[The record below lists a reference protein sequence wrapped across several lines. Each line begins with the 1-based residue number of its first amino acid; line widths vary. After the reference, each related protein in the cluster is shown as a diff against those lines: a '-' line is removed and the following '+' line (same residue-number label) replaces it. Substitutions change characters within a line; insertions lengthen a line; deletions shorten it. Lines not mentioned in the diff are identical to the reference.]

1 MSRTA
6 RETQPV
12 LKSSSVSK
20 AGASSGKSTAALVP
34 ANPNPT
40 QRNASGRKS
49 RAAVALAESP
59 RQRGRASASTIEV
72 TSVAPAPMKAA
83 GKAASTAAATAA
95 TKPAASAPAKGSPKA
110 ASKQLPVAKPAATT
124 PAPRAKTTV
133 RAERTVVK
141 ATAADAAATRAAKAP
156 PKPLTLA
163 ERPID
168 QVWREYRVSPT
179 EEVRNFLIGRHLDL
193 VAYAAERL
201 HKRLPSEV
209 EINDL
214 KSAGA
219 FGLMDAVESFD
230 PDRGVKFETYCT
242 QRIRGAMF
250 DELRSMDWV
259 PRLVRSRTAKV
270 EKVRKSIEMETGAR
284 PTEDEVAARLNVSGD
299 EFEKLQKDS
308 RPISMVSLTRKCFET
323 DSSKDVREI
332 DVVEDG
338 RQENPL
344 QAVQKLDLQ
353 QLITKGL
360 SRAERLIVILYYYE
374 EMTMKEIGS
383 TLDLSESR
391 VSQMH
396 SSILA
401 RLKAQMQHREL
412 PDGAPRGVMAGAR
425 E

>member
-6 RETQPV
+6 RENILTKPV
-12 LKSSSVSK
+12 TKSHAASSAKPSGK
-20 AGASSGKSTAALVP
+20 TPGRGAS
-34 ANPNPT
+34 
-40 QRNASGRKS
+40 
-49 RAAVALAESP
+49 
-59 RQRGRASASTIEV
+59 
-72 TSVAPAPMKAA
+72 
-83 GKAASTAAATAA
+83 ATASKSLTTPSTTPSTTPA
-95 TKPAASAPAKGSPKA
+95 TKPAPKRSRASAAALATPVAAAASPRSRTRAASAIVPPIEVAKRAVPAKSAKA
-110 ASKQLPVAKPAATT
+110 EA
-124 PAPRAKTTV
+124 APRV
-133 RAERTVVK
+133 RAVVK
-141 ATAADAAATRAAKAP
+141 STASAAAATRAATGRNSSAP
-156 PKPLTLA
+156 AKPLPLSQ
-163 ERPID
+163 RPID
-168 QVWREYRVSPT
+168 QVWREYRVTPT

-344 QAVQKLDLQ
+344 QAVQKQDLQ
-353 QLITKGL
+353 ALITKGL
-360 SRAERLIVILYYYE
+360 NRAERLIVILYYYE
-374 EMTMKEIGS
+374 EMTMKEIGA

-401 RLKAQMQHREL
+401 RLKAQMQHRENT
-412 PDGAPRGVMAGAR
+412 
-425 E
+425 EE

>member
-1 MSRTA
+1 MSRTV
-6 RETQPV
+6 REQV
-12 LKSSSVSK
+12 VS
-20 AGASSGKSTAALVP
+20 
-34 ANPNPT
+34 
-40 QRNASGRKS
+40 
-49 RAAVALAESP
+49 
-59 RQRGRASASTIEV
+59 
-72 TSVAPAPMKAA
+72 AA
-83 GKAASTAAATAA
+83 GKSNSARSAAQSRPHAVGAAVSAKGASPRTSAA
-95 TKPAASAPAKGSPKA
+95 TKGVTAKAKPAPS
-110 ASKQLPVAKPAATT
+110 VAKPASAVLTPKAPAVKRSAKPRTPTAPTKLPATLADT
-124 PAPRAKTTV
+124 PKSRVRPAATVSVAAKLPAPKAAASK
-133 RAERTVVK
+133 APMRTVAK
-141 ATAADAAATRAAKAP
+141 ATASAAAATRASKAP
-156 PKPLTLA
+156 PKPIPLS

-168 QVWREYRVSPT
+168 QIWREYRTSPT
-179 EEVRNFLIGRHLDL
+179 TEVRNFLIARHLDL

-219 FGLMDAVESFD
+219 FGLMDAVDSFD

-270 EKVRKSIEMETGAR
+270 EKVRKSIEMETGSR
-284 PTEDEVAARLNVSGD
+284 PTEDEVAKRLNVSGD

-344 QAVQKLDLQ
+344 QAVQKQDLQ
-353 QLITKGL
+353 ALITKGL

-401 RLKAQMQHREL
+401 RLKAQMQSPET
-412 PDGAPRGVMAGAR
+412 V
-425 E
+425 EE